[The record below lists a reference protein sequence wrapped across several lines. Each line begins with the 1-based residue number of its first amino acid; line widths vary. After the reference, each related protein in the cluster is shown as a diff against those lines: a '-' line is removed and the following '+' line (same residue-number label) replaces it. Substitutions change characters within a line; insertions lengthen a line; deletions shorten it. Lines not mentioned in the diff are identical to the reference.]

1 MFEFKYHGEYI
12 HDYFRAYWEKNPQAK
27 EYAVRIECVGD
38 ELHEPDLLGIA
49 HALVGLDSSREVF
62 DRSYINKCFTLLRVS
77 PKEQA
82 VFPDQLALG
91 QYLCVYRHDFSWSF
105 YILTPDFVRL
115 METSSVLKGRCKI
128 RRDFPE
134 LFPEGA

>member
-1 MFEFKYHGEYI
+1 MFDFKYHGEYI
-12 HDYFRAYWEKNPQAK
+12 HDYTRAYWEKNPQAK
-27 EYAVRIECVGD
+27 EYAVRVKCVDD
-38 ELHEPDLLGIA
+38 EVHEPDLLGVA

-62 DRSYINKCFTLLRVS
+62 DRSYINKCFTILRVS

-115 METSSVLKGRCKI
+115 MSYNRHIISGCKI